1 MALKS
6 LLLITCLVVGT
17 QGYALIAGR
26 FQRGLPYYL
35 KLPDNE
41 LQDIGQEPKVGC
53 HHTTTSFPQWRP
65 GAEQMLCTPV
75 IIQLWRPGAEQVLC
89 TTSSFPQW
97 WGKTGALYPCLV
109 VKRESTGGS
118 LGDGDHE
125 NRGLEPQ
132 QAQ

>member
-6 LLLITCLVVGT
+6 LLLFTCLVVGT

-53 HHTTTSFPQWRP
+53 HPTTTSFPQGR
-65 GAEQMLCTPV
+65 TRV
-75 IIQLWRPGAEQVLC
+75 EQVLC
-89 TTSSFPQW
+89 TPSSFPQW
-97 WGKTGALYPCLV
+97 WGNTGALYPCLV
-109 VKRESTGGS
+109 VKRESTGGP
-118 LGDGDHE
+118 LGDGDHV
-125 NRGLEPQ
+125 NRGLEPSRHNKQ
-132 QAQ
+132 SSLFKGHKRPV

>member
-6 LLLITCLVVGT
+6 LLLLTCLVVVT

-53 HHTTTSFPQWRP
+53 HHTTTSFPQGRP
-65 GAEQMLCTPV
+65 GVEQVLCTPV
-75 IIQLWRPGAEQVLC
+75 IILLPHSLRGDPG
-89 TTSSFPQW
+89 
-97 WGKTGALYPCLV
+97 
-109 VKRESTGGS
+109 
-118 LGDGDHE
+118 
-125 NRGLEPQ
+125 
-132 QAQ
+132 